1 MPGFYSN
8 DFSNQGLDQAGNT
21 VFHPQIDIYGP
32 PNQTFGDMKVGQS
45 KPYFAG
51 PPVVPAAGGGITLSV
66 IHNNAAPALPAPL
79 PESRP
84 LYVVNPQLFGS
95 PNYTTL
101 TADAYFDRP
110 MADSTGLA
118 LPLSTNPLDYVWALG
133 VVLKAGTQDEVGVEK
148 MVATTCQFYSGG
160 LIHFHGTDYKNDP
173 LTTDV
178 LYEQQLVSTKSYLQQ
193 ALTEN
198 RLTLAISRQHVKG
211 AIVMSGTATLW
222 LGASVFTG
230 NLKLAGIADLNW
242 VAAVGVSLVSAKNL
256 MPSISIRLTRFT
268 ISITP

>member
-8 DFSNQGLDQAGNT
+8 DFSRQGLDAAGNT

-32 PNQTFGDMKVGQS
+32 GNQTFGNMVVGES
-45 KPYFAG
+45 MPYFAG

-66 IHNNAAPALPAPL
+66 IRNNAAPALPAPL

-84 LYVVNPQLFGS
+84 LYVYNPELFGA

-101 TADAYFDRP
+101 TVDAYFDRP
-110 MADSTGLA
+110 MAISTGLA
-118 LPLSTNPLDYVWALG
+118 VPLSTNPLDYIWALA
-133 VVLKAGTQDEVGVEK
+133 VVLKEGNQNEVGVQK
-148 MVATTCQFYSGG
+148 MVTTTCQFYSGG
-160 LIHFHGTDYKNDP
+160 LVHFHGTDYKNDP
-173 LTTDV
+173 LTTDA

-193 ALTEN
+193 ALIEN
-198 RLTLAISRQHVKG
+198 RLTLAISRQNVKG

-230 NLKLAGIADLNW
+230 NLKLTGITNIDW
-242 VAAVGVSLVSAKNL
+242 VESVGVSLVNAKNL
-256 MPSISIRLTRFT
+256 LPSISIRLTRFT